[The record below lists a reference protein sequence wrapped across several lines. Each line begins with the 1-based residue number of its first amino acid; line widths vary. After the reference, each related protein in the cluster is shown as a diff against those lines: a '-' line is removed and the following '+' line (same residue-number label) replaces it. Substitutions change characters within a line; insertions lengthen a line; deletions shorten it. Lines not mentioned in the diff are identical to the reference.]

1 MKRIKEGELVEL
13 SAAGRKL
20 DQNSEVYNLFGIIV
34 KYREHNNH
42 CYQIDWYKPDGTIKK
57 FPMTR
62 YEIKRFKG
70 AKCK

>member
-1 MKRIKEGELVEL
+1 MKKINNGELVEL

-20 DQNSEVYNLFGIIV
+20 DQNSDVAGLFGMV
-34 KYREHNNH
+34 MSYDSLDKHP
-42 CYQIDWYKPDGTIKK
+42 YKIRWFRSDGGLKH
-57 FPMTR
+57 FPMAR